1 MVTKEEFINYLKENL
16 LDYLPDN
23 IRDNSTL
30 KIQEVVKGNDIKLTG
45 VMISEK
51 DSNISPTLYVD
62 GYISDAQQGMPLE
75 EIAQKITDSYL
86 RARSEKINL
95 VDIEKVRDLDQ
106 VKDMLVTKII
116 NKDLSSEYLND
127 VPHKD
132 FGDLAII
139 TQIRLS
145 AYEGNQASITIRDK
159 MLESWGVSF
168 DELIDIATKNDIKL
182 SEPRLYP
189 MNDIMTTILF
199 GDNYEQDGF
208 LPDMDKSSN
217 GMFVFSTEDKVNG
230 AKLLNQPELLEQVSE
245 YLDCSLIILPS
256 SIHETIIVPDNG
268 FLDVDKSE
276 ISKMIQEINLNEV
289 HPDEVLADHP
299 FFYSKEEKML
309 YFEKDGE
316 KINMLFTNKE
326 QKEKPKESIK
336 DKLNKAKE
344 KSKATVKDS
353 RDLPKKNKEMDLG

>member
-45 VMISEK
+45 IMISEK

-62 GYISDAQQGMPLE
+62 GYISEAQQGMPLE

-86 RARSEKINL
+86 RARSEKVNL
-95 VDIEKVRDLDQ
+95 IDVEKVTDFDQ

-139 TQIRLS
+139 TQIRLH
-145 AYEGNQASITIRDK
+145 AFEGSQASITVRDS
-159 MLESWGVSF
+159 MLNNWGVSL
-168 DELIDIATKNDIKL
+168 DDLIDIATKNDIKI

-189 MNDIMTTILF
+189 MPDIISTILF
-199 GDNYEQDGF
+199 GDNYEQESF
-208 LPDMDKSSN
+208 LPDKESSSDK
-217 GMFVFSTEDKVNG
+217 MYVFSTEDKVNG
-230 AKLLNQPELLEQVSE
+230 AKLLNQPELLEQIAE
-245 YLDCSLIILPS
+245 YLNSSLIILPS
-256 SIHETIIVPDNG
+256 SIHETIIVPDNDSME
-268 FLDVDKSE
+268 FDKCELSA
-276 ISKMIQEINLNEV
+276 MIKEINLSEV
-289 HPDEVLADHP
+289 NPDEVLADHP
-299 FFYSKEEKML
+299 IFYSKDEKML
-309 YFEKDGE
+309 YFDKDGE
-316 KINMLFTNKE
+316 KVNMLFTSKAP
-326 QKEKPKESIK
+326 KEKQREGIR
-336 DKLNKAKE
+336 DKLSKAKE
-344 KSKATVKDS
+344 KSEATKTNS
-353 RDLPKKNKEMDLG
+353 RDLPKKNREMTLS